1 MKMKKRK
8 TPKMGKMIKIKLI
21 QKDMTQAELAKQ
33 LGITYANLN
42 GFINGRHSSFKVEML
57 LLEWLR

>member
-1 MKMKKRK
+1 MKMTKRK

-21 QKDMTQAELAKQ
+21 QKDMTQSELAKE

-42 GFINGRHSSFKVEML
+42 GFINGRHSSLKVEML